1 MSLREFLTKSRIT
14 SSNWLF
20 QQRTSRLGSFLF
32 KNAVKYTN
40 MTDKYGAVWVSHS
53 SMGDFLK
60 CPRAYYLHNVYKN
73 PDTGRKMTIVN
84 PALSLGSAVH
94 ATLEALKILPVEE
107 RLRRD
112 LLADFE
118 TEWAANASGKKGGF
132 QSDEEE
138 ATAKARGRAMIER
151 VVKYPGPIAKKTI
164 KLKESQ
170 NNMPPNFVLNE
181 EDNIILCGL
190 IDWLEYVE
198 ADDSVRVIDFK
209 TGKNKEDEDSLQLP
223 IYLLLL
229 DALQK
234 RRVSGAAYWYLEKN
248 DAPTEMKLPDV
259 AEAREKVL
267 ALARQVKGVREKKA
281 YECPRPGRSGG
292 SAGCFACQPY
302 EAILRGEAEYLGIAG
317 YGQDA
322 YLV

>member
-1 MSLREFLTKSRIT
+1 M
-14 SSNWLF
+14 
-20 QQRTSRLGSFLF
+20 
-32 KNAVKYTN
+32 A
-40 MTDKYGAVWVSHS
+40 DKYSAVWVSHS

-73 PDTGRKMTIVN
+73 PDTGRKITIVN

-94 ATLEALKILPVEE
+94 ATLEALGTLPVEE
-107 RLRRD
+107 RLCRD

-118 TEWAANASGKKGGF
+118 QEWATNASGKKGGF
-132 QSDEEE
+132 TSDGEE
-138 ATAKARGRAMIER
+138 AGAKARGRAMIER
-151 VVKYPGPIAKKTI
+151 VVKNPGPIAQKTI
-164 KLKESQ
+164 KLKESK
-170 NNMPPNFVLNE
+170 NNMPPNFVLSE

-198 ADDSVRVIDFK
+198 ADDSIRVIDFK
-209 TGKNKEDEDSLQLP
+209 TGKYEEDGDSLQLP

-229 DALQK
+229 NELQK

-248 DAPTEMKLPDV
+248 DVPTVMALPDAV
-259 AEAREKVL
+259 EAREKVL
-267 ALARQVKGVREKKA
+267 ALARQVKDAREKKA
-281 YECPRPGRSGG
+281 YECPRGP
-292 SAGCFACQPY
+292 AGCFACEPF
-302 EAILRGEAEYLGIAG
+302 EAILKGKAEYLGVAG